1 MSYSVTMTDFNLD
14 DMKLEDLL
22 FVLGGTILQGHTAD
36 EIEIEILLRLE
47 ELLNIKIDE
56 RMNGIPI
63 DAIIH

>member
-1 MSYSVTMTDFNLD
+1 MAEFNLD

-22 FVLGGTILQGHTAD
+22 FVLGGTILQGHTVD

-47 ELLNIKIDE
+47 ELLKTKIDE
-56 RMNGIPI
+56 RMSGIPA